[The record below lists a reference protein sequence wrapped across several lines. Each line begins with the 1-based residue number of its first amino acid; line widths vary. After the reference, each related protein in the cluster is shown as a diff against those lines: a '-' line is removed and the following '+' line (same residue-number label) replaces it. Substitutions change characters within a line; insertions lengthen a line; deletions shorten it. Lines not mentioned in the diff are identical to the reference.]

1 MQLNPRS
8 WTRAVQSIMG
18 HGHPCIPQNNA
29 PQIHVRI
36 PALLDMRRSEQGHPC
51 VPHIH
56 ARFTQLT
63 PRSRSCAAFQTRMYT
78 PGAARQIPRKIPLR
92 LEPKTHFANERT
104 FLAWSSIAITF
115 GASST
120 VLSSLDALTPPGA
133 THKSPVSPQ
142 QVAGV
147 NLFLAP
153 LALIILAYA
162 LFTYWNRVT
171 YMRGK
176 ATGFYNDRM
185 APVCIA
191 GLIGGMLLALTAI
204 TYISY
209 FSR

>member
-1 MQLNPRS
+1 MDTPAYPKIMHSRFTQLPPRS
-8 WTRAVQSIMG
+8 WTCSVQST
-18 HGHPCIPQNNA
+18 
-29 PQIHVRI
+29 
-36 PALLDMRRSEQGHPC
+36 DTC

-56 ARFTQLT
+56 APQIHALQIHMQLT
-63 PRSRSCAAFQTRMYT
+63 LCSWTCAAFQTRMYT

-133 THKSPVSPQ
+133 AHKSPVSPQ
-142 QVAGV
+142 QIAGV